1 MIDLSTYPVPAPQAI
16 GRVMEDEAVV
26 VLADQGRVKVLNEVG
41 ARIWALA
48 DGSRTVHE
56 IISTLSGEYA
66 ADRQAIEQDALAFL
80 ETLAAQGAL
89 SFSPEPAAHG
99 LGDSSTG

>member
-1 MIDLSTYPVPAPQAI
+1 MIDRSTYPVPSPQAI

-48 DGSRTVHE
+48 DGSRTVGE
-56 IISTLSGEYA
+56 ILAALGAEYA
-66 ADRQAIEQDALAFL
+66 AGPEEIERDALAFL
-80 ETLAAQGAL
+80 EALAAQGAL
-89 SFSPEPAAHG
+89 SFSPGPAGGAADKG
-99 LGDSSTG
+99 

>member
-1 MIDLSTYPVPAPQAI
+1 MIDLSTYPVPTPQAI

-48 DGSRTVHE
+48 DGTRTVE
-56 IISTLSGEYA
+56 QILNTLCAEYA
-66 ADRQAIEQDALAFL
+66 ADRQEIEQDALAFL
-80 ETLAAQGAL
+80 EALAAQGAL
-89 SFSPEPAAHG
+89 HFSPEPPASESPG
-99 LGDSSTG
+99 

>member
-1 MIDLSTYPVPAPQAI
+1 
-16 GRVMEDEAVV
+16 MEDEAVV

-56 IISTLSGEYA
+56 IISTLRAEYE
-66 ADRQAIEQDALAFL
+66 ADPQEIEKDALAFL
-80 ETLAAQGAL
+80 ETLADQGAL
-89 SFSPEPAAHG
+89 SFSPEAAPHG
-99 LGDSSTG
+99 QDDSPSG